1 MSVVGVRTIVVVT
14 THPVAETHMAVR
26 ISLKAEAGSHPSPVM
41 NRESW
46 RTEFQEGENDLI
58 AAHIRDKGMACVR
71 RGDGTYEY
79 KFERNRAS
87 HSGEEE
93 DSDEGGSWAFS

>member
-41 NRESW
+41 NRES
-46 RTEFQEGENDLI
+46 
-58 AAHIRDKGMACVR
+58 V
-71 RGDGTYEY
+71 GT
-79 KFERNRAS
+79 S
-87 HSGEEE
+87 
-93 DSDEGGSWAFS
+93 